1 MKKFINEF
9 RKFIARG
16 NVIDLAVGV
25 IIGAAFQA
33 IVKSLTDDILSPIIG
48 MVAKTDFSDWMLT
61 VNGVN
66 IRYGSFVTAVI
77 QFLIMAF
84 VIFMIVKII
93 NIIKD
98 KTFKKEPEAPKT
110 KKCPYC
116 FSDIDIKATRCPHCT
131 SVIEEAITGN
141 N

>member
-1 MKKFINEF
+1 MKKFIDEF
-9 RKFIARG
+9 RKFISRG

-61 VNGVN
+61 INGVN

-84 VIFMIVKII
+84 VIFMIVKVI

-98 KTFKKEPEAPKT
+98 KTMKKEPQAPKT

-116 FSDIDIKATRCPHCT
+116 CSDIDIKATRCPHCT
-131 SVIEEAITGN
+131 SVIEEVKAKD
-141 N
+141 

>member
-1 MKKFINEF
+1 MKKFIDEF
-9 RKFIARG
+9 RKFIAKG

-48 MVAKTDFSDWMLT
+48 MVAKTDFSDWVLT
-61 VNGVN
+61 INHVD
-66 IRYGSFVTAVI
+66 IRYGAFITAVI

-84 VIFMIVKII
+84 VIFMIVKVI
-93 NIIKD
+93 NIVKD
-98 KTFKKEPEAPKT
+98 KAIKKEPVAPKT

-116 FSDIDIKATRCPHCT
+116 CSEIDIKATRCPHCT
-131 SVIEEAITGN
+131 SVIEENAYID
-141 N
+141 